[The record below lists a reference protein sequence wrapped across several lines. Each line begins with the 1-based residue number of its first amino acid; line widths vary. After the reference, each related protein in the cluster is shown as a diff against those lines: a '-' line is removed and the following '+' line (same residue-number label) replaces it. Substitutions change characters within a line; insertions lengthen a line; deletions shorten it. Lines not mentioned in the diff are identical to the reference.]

1 MHRHAAR
8 RRMRLADSAELCRD
22 ATSTWIAFR
31 RHSGKV
37 VKCAAMLAIVPTCAG
52 AAGVL
57 DPQGPVGS
65 AEKLILI
72 NSLAIMLPIV
82 IPTILATLGFAW
94 WFRASNAKAA
104 YQPSF
109 VYSGRI
115 ELIIWSIPVL
125 VILLLGGIAWISA
138 HELDPAQPLA
148 SQKKPLEVQAV
159 SVDWKWL
166 FIYPDAKIATVN
178 QLVVPVA
185 TPIHFSLTSASV
197 MNAFFVPQL
206 GSMIYTMNGMT
217 TQLNLQADK
226 LGDYHGLS
234 SHYSGA
240 GFSGMN
246 FKLHAVTDGEFAA
259 WVDKARA
266 GGPTLDEKA
275 YADLVKQSQN
285 VAPAIYRDV
294 VPNLFNSIATQKLAP
309 GPGPAEGNS
318 APSLSPKREG

>member
-115 ELIIWSIPVL
+115 ELIGSGCSSTPTRKLPRSISSSFLWRRPS
-125 VILLLGGIAWISA
+125 IS
-138 HELDPAQPLA
+138 
-148 SQKKPLEVQAV
+148 
-159 SVDWKWL
+159 
-166 FIYPDAKIATVN
+166 
-178 QLVVPVA
+178 
-185 TPIHFSLTSASV
+185 
-197 MNAFFVPQL
+197 
-206 GSMIYTMNGMT
+206 
-217 TQLNLQADK
+217 
-226 LGDYHGLS
+226 
-234 SHYSGA
+234 
-240 GFSGMN
+240 
-246 FKLHAVTDGEFAA
+246 
-259 WVDKARA
+259 R
-266 GGPTLDEKA
+266 
-275 YADLVKQSQN
+275 
-285 VAPAIYRDV
+285 
-294 VPNLFNSIATQKLAP
+294 
-309 GPGPAEGNS
+309 
-318 APSLSPKREG
+318 SPRHR